1 MGVIPSSGPIS
12 ISQISQEL
20 VYGSYSLRALSAN
33 AGKSTPDSMSE
44 FYGYSLP
51 TAYVTLHETVPFL
64 ENVDSYGQF
73 NAQGPEFGTINEGY
87 GIGTTNTEK
96 GNNQGTFLTNGGTS
110 TANVHGKTNVT
121 IFSYSH
127 TYGSG
132 PPRYPIY
139 SYINVNGTR
148 VANANCPDGFMQI
161 YYTFTA
167 TPGATYDCEFG
178 LAYGSV

>member
-33 AGKSTPDSMSE
+33 VGKSTPDSISE
-44 FYGYSLP
+44 FYRYSLP
-51 TAYVTLHETVPFL
+51 TAYVTLTQNTAFL

-73 NAQGPEFGTINEGY
+73 NAQGPDFGTINEGY

-121 IFSYSH
+121 IYSFSN
-127 TYGSG
+127 TYG
-132 PPRYPIY
+132 PNPTYPIY
-139 SYINVNGTR
+139 SYIKVNGTR
-148 VANANCPDGFMQI
+148 VANANCPAGFMQV

-167 TPGATYDCEFG
+167 TPGATYNCDFG
-178 LAYGSV
+178 LGYGSV